1 MNLGVYLVQFKI
13 IQCSSLMMMM
23 SPGCEH
29 QMLCPSALPQVAHQ
43 ADGDLSGQGPELV
56 TVLRLQAVLP
66 RQQQDPVF
74 PPLITPLFS
83 L

>member
-1 MNLGVYLVQFKI
+1 
-13 IQCSSLMMMM
+13 MMM

-29 QMLCPSALPQVAHQ
+29 QMLCPRALPQVAHQ
-43 ADGDLSGQGPELV
+43 ADGDLSGQGPKLV

-74 PPLITPLFS
+74 PPLITAHLS
-83 L
+83 LQTPVSKVELYVEY